1 MKPFFKLRGVVQ
13 HYAWGG
19 YQFLPLVLGM
29 NNPSGKPFAE
39 YWLGAHPIHPS
50 LIEGEKDLFSFL
62 GEKPLLN
69 SEKTISKDERFPFL
83 LKVLDVRQ
91 MLSIQ
96 VHPDKKGAIKG
107 FEKETAKGISIQAPE
122 RNYKD
127 RNHKPELMVALGD
140 FYLLHGFKNEEG
152 IRNIFQK
159 VPELS
164 ILEQPFRISYRA
176 LYEEVMRM
184 PQEKVDAILLPLAE
198 RILPLYKENR
208 LSKETED
215 FWAAKAVTE
224 FCKEGRFDRGIF
236 SIYLF
241 NLVKLVEGQGIFQTH
256 GLPHA
261 YLEGQNVEI
270 MANSDNV
277 LRAGLTEKHIDVEEL
292 LLHTKFEAV
301 NPEIMQ
307 AEDTAR
313 KIFAPAVDEF
323 ELHHYLLNQNPSQV
337 NASAGEIWWLEK
349 GNLEIRSE
357 AHTIQLKKGEALYIS
372 TPSEV
377 HLATG
382 APASLFRACIPP
394 V

>member
-198 RILPLYKENR
+198 RILP
-208 LSKETED
+208 
-215 FWAAKAVTE
+215 
-224 FCKEGRFDRGIF
+224 
-236 SIYLF
+236 
-241 NLVKLVEGQGIFQTH
+241 
-256 GLPHA
+256 
-261 YLEGQNVEI
+261 
-270 MANSDNV
+270 
-277 LRAGLTEKHIDVEEL
+277 
-292 LLHTKFEAV
+292 
-301 NPEIMQ
+301 
-307 AEDTAR
+307 
-313 KIFAPAVDEF
+313 
-323 ELHHYLLNQNPSQV
+323 
-337 NASAGEIWWLEK
+337 
-349 GNLEIRSE
+349 
-357 AHTIQLKKGEALYIS
+357 
-372 TPSEV
+372 
-377 HLATG
+377 
-382 APASLFRACIPP
+382 
-394 V
+394 